1 MAVGAAEIQDAAA
14 KNQSPSRRRAV
25 RESGSVEENVNA
37 AGIATA
43 EESVSA
49 AENATAAG
57 IVSRSATV
65 RAATIPG
72 LNPASSRD
80 RFPIPDAD
88 AMTNNVQW

>member
-14 KNQSPSRRRAV
+14 KNQSPSHRRAV
-25 RESGSVEENVNA
+25 RESGSVEENV
-37 AGIATA
+37 
-43 EESVSA
+43 SA

-57 IVSRSATV
+57 NVSRSAIV
-65 RAATIPG
+65 RAAAIPG

-88 AMTNNVQW
+88 AMTNSVYG

>member
-14 KNQSPSRRRAV
+14 KNQSPSHRRAV

-37 AGIATA
+37 EESATA
-43 EESVSA
+43 EG
-49 AENATAAG
+49 N
-57 IVSRSATV
+57 VSRSAIV
-65 RAATIPG
+65 RAAAIPG

-88 AMTNNVQW
+88 AMTNSVYG

>member
-14 KNQSPSRRRAV
+14 KNQSPSHRRAV

-57 IVSRSATV
+57 NVSRSD
-65 RAATIPG
+65 
-72 LNPASSRD
+72 SRFEP
-80 RFPIPDAD
+80 RFEPRPFSDTGCGCND
-88 AMTNNVQW
+88 K

>member
-1 MAVGAAEIQDAAA
+1 MAAGAAEIQDAAA

-37 AGIATA
+37 AGI
-43 EESVSA
+43 
-49 AENATAAG
+49 
-57 IVSRSATV
+57 VSRSAIV

-88 AMTNNVQW
+88 AMTNNV

>member
-14 KNQSPSRRRAV
+14 KNQSPSHRRAV

-37 AGIATA
+37 AGSATA
-43 EESVSA
+43 EES
-49 AENATAAG
+49 ATAEG
-57 IVSRSATV
+57 NVSRSAIV
-65 RAATIPG
+65 RAAAIPG

-88 AMTNNVQW
+88 AMTNSVYG

>member
-14 KNQSPSRRRAV
+14 KNQSPSHRRAV

-37 AGIATA
+37 AGSATA
-43 EESVSA
+43 EG
-49 AENATAAG
+49 N
-57 IVSRSATV
+57 VSRSAIV
-65 RAATIPG
+65 RAAAIPG

-88 AMTNNVQW
+88 AMTNSVYG

>member
-14 KNQSPSRRRAV
+14 KNQSPSHRRAV

-37 AGIATA
+37 AWIATA

-57 IVSRSATV
+57 NVSRSAIV
-65 RAATIPG
+65 RAAAIPG

-88 AMTNNVQW
+88 AMTNSVYG